1 MENEKTN
8 GEKKS
13 IFRKIL
19 PIIFGIFAIL
29 EYLYFP
35 NHKKKYESNSCLFIF
50 FNIFTRSL
58 FDIFYSII

>member
-13 IFRKIL
+13 IFKKIL
-19 PIIFGIFAIL
+19 PIIFAIFAIL

-35 NHKKKYESNSCLFIF
+35 NHQKYESNSCLFIF
-50 FNIFTRSL
+50 FDIFTRSL